1 MILLIIIININSNF
15 SESQN
20 YPFGFAQGLN
30 PKLENHLPEN
40 TIQLPDPRILDL
52 PKWTQCHFQPGP
64 TDPMSIGQ
72 GTLAMIWHPLEDSST
87 SYD

>member
-30 PKLENHLPEN
+30 PKLENHLPKN
-40 TIQLPDPRILDL
+40 TILLQDPILDW
-52 PKWTQCHFQPGP
+52 PKWIQCHCSL
-64 TDPMSIGQ
+64 DPLIPCQ
-72 GTLAMIWHPLEDSST
+72 LVREH
-87 SYD
+87 